1 MQQHP
6 DADRPSTGARERMP
20 RAKPDTKPEPERQS
34 LHAIFM
40 QMPVAIAILE
50 GPQHTFTFANAAYLA
65 IVGGRDVLGK
75 PLLEA
80 LPELRGQGLE
90 QLMDQVVAT
99 GVPYVGNEV
108 RICVGRRDRG
118 ELHGPDELH
127 EADEAFFNFV
137 YSPKRAPQGPV
148 DGVFVTATEVTDQVR
163 ARQRAEVLA
172 AQLRESE
179 ERLRRVVEA
188 SGTGTWELDV
198 ASGRL
203 TADARHRTL
212 LELPDEG
219 PISLRTALKS
229 AHLMDRQPLARA
241 IADAIEG
248 KHGGH
253 FVGECRIV
261 RGTEIVRW
269 IEGRGQVIC
278 DPTGRPARLIG
289 TSFDISE
296 RKAAEERRARQGA
309 LNAQVGLALTR
320 STSERRMLQECADA
334 IVSHLDVALARIW
347 LLNPTDNTLEL
358 QASAGDVAIDGEPAR
373 VPLGEFEIGLLG
385 GTAGS
390 RDRAGASAEL
400 VDLADLA
407 DGAEVAGLA
416 GAPPSS
422 RSPVAGVLAGP
433 DPAAPVDPWAGSLAW
448 ARHAGMVSFAGYPL
462 LLGDMLVGVVALF
475 AQKPLQQ
482 DTLDSLKQLAGSLAL
497 GIKRLRAESELR
509 TRADFEKH
517 LLGIVSHDLRNPLNA
532 ILLSAMALGRSDNL
546 DPLTAKTVLRIQS
559 SAERAARMIRD
570 LLDFTQARL
579 GSGIRITRRSVDLRE
594 VVRSV
599 LDEVEAAHPGRE
611 IGLRSDGDV
620 RGEWDGDRI
629 AQVVQNLVTNA
640 LKYSPAGSPVR
651 VSTCALEGWA
661 TLDVHNL
668 GAPIPPEKQSSIFEP
683 LMRATAEVDRTGRS
697 IGLGLYIVR
706 QIAEAH
712 GGTVAVR
719 SCEGDGT
726 TFTVRLPR

>member
-1 MQQHP
+1 MGWGGRLP
-6 DADRPSTGARERMP
+6 
-20 RAKPDTKPEPERQS
+20 
-34 LHAIFM
+34 
-40 QMPVAIAILE
+40 
-50 GPQHTFTFANAAYLA
+50 FANPAYLA
-65 IVGGRDVLGK
+65 LIGGRDVIGK
-75 PLLEA
+75 PLLAA
-80 LPELRGQGLE
+80 LPELAGQDLE
-90 QLMDQVVAT
+90 RLMDQVVAT
-99 GVPYVGNEV
+99 GIPYVGSEV
-108 RICVGRRDRG
+108 RICVSRRGSG
-118 ELHGPDELH
+118 EPE
-127 EADEAFFNFV
+127 EAFFNFV
-137 YSPKRAPQGPV
+137 YSPKRSPQGQV
-148 DGVFVTATEVTDQVR
+148 DGVFVTASEVTDQVR

-179 ERLRRVVEA
+179 ERLRRVVDA

-212 LELPDEG
+212 LDLPEEG
-219 PISLRTALKS
+219 PLSLRAALKS
-229 AHLMDRQPLARA
+229 AHIDDRQPLARA

-248 KHGGH
+248 KNDGH
-253 FVGECRIV
+253 FLGECRIV
-261 RGTEIVRW
+261 RNGEVVRW
-269 IEGRGQVIC
+269 IEGRGQVVR
-278 DPTGRPARLIG
+278 DADGRPARLIG

-296 RKAAEERRARQGA
+296 RKAAEERRARQSA

-320 STSERRMLQECADA
+320 STSESKMLQECADA
-334 IVSHLDVALARIW
+334 IVSHLDVTLARIW
-347 LLNPTDNTLEL
+347 LLDPKDHVLEL
-358 QASAGDVAIDGEPAR
+358 QASAGSALVEGESTR
-373 VPLGEFEIGLLG
+373 VPVGELKIGLLG
-385 GTAGS
+385 DTTELKARAAAGL
-390 RDRAGASAEL
+390 ASL
-400 VDLADLA
+400 TDLADPA
-407 DGAEVAGLA
+407 DVTGAA

-422 RSPVAGVLAGP
+422 RSPLPSMLPPLQPPGEGA
-433 DPAAPVDPWAGSLAW
+433 DDPWAGSLAW
-448 ARHAGMVSFAGYPL
+448 ARRAGMASFAGYPL

-475 AQKPLQQ
+475 SQKPLQQ

-532 ILLSAMALGRSDNL
+532 IVLSAMALGRSDNL
-546 DPLTAKTVLRIQS
+546 DPLTAKTVLRIQA

-579 GSGIRITRRSVDLRE
+579 GSGIRITRRPVDLRE

-611 IGLRSDGDV
+611 IGLRHESDI

-640 LKYSPAGSPVR
+640 IKYSPPGSPVQ
-651 VSTCALEGWA
+651 VSTRSAEGWA
-661 TLDVHNL
+661 TIDVHNL
-668 GAPIPPEKQSSIFEP
+668 GAPIPVEKQSSIFEP

-712 GGTVAVR
+712 GGTVKVR
-719 SCEGDGT
+719 SCESDGT
-726 TFTVRLPR
+726 TFTVRLPY